1 MFAPAVRL
9 PIVTRVH
16 FFPAMKT
23 QPLLIAVLGVLV
35 LALLLQEQ
43 RTAGAVE
50 RLRAEQQAALAQ
62 SEAVMRRP
70 LTPPEEPQS
79 AVPAA
84 AQAQTDEL
92 AAAQARIDALEQD
105 LDSVVDSLNT
115 AIERLNH
122 SALEAQRAQQPAW
135 GVGQAVGEPDTM
147 SAGDQRTAWAP
158 AAADGGPEWLE
169 LGYEKAVEIAQVRV
183 RETCG
188 AGCIAKVAA
197 ILEGGREVV
206 IWQGRQSAG
215 EGIVDAPFNA
225 PPGLSARGVKVY
237 LDTARVPGWN
247 EIDAVEL
254 IGRDGS
260 RQWAKTASASSSY
273 GAGALSGFGDGSTR
287 LKLNDTFSYDALT
300 R

>member
-1 MFAPAVRL
+1 
-9 PIVTRVH
+9 
-16 FFPAMKT
+16 MKT

-35 LALLLQEQ
+35 VALLVQEN
-43 RTAGAVE
+43 RTAAEVE
-50 RLRAEQQAALAQ
+50 RMRAEQQAALAQ
-62 SEAVMRRP
+62 NTATQR
-70 LTPPEEPQS
+70 TPRLLDEPQS
-79 AVPAA
+79 ALPAA
-84 AQAQTDEL
+84 PVSQTDEL
-92 AAAQARIDALEQD
+92 AAAQARIDALEQN

-122 SALEAQRAQQPAW
+122 SEIAAQRAREPAW
-135 GVGQAVGEPDTM
+135 SAGQVFGEPDTM

-158 AAADGGPEWLE
+158 ATADGGTEWLQTS
-169 LGYEKAVEIAQVRV
+169 YEKAVEIAQVRV

-197 ILEGGREVV
+197 VLENGTEVV
-206 IWQGRQSAG
+206 IWQGRESAG

-225 PPGLSARGVKVY
+225 PPGLTASGVKVY

-260 RQWAKTASASSSY
+260 HQWAKSASASSSY
-273 GAGALSGFGDGSTR
+273 GAGLDGFGSSIRLNYGLSGDR
-287 LKLNDTFSYDALT
+287 LT

>member
-1 MFAPAVRL
+1 
-9 PIVTRVH
+9 
-16 FFPAMKT
+16 MKT
-23 QPLLIAVLGVLV
+23 QPLLIAVLGVMV
-35 LALLLQEQ
+35 MVLLLQERQ
-43 RTAGAVE
+43 TAGEVE

-62 SEAVMRRP
+62 SATT
-70 LTPPEEPQS
+70 TPHPPASLDEPQAASPTAPS
-79 AVPAA
+79 APA
-84 AQAQTDEL
+84 DEL
-92 AAAQARIDALEQD
+92 AAAHARIDALEQD
-105 LDSVVDSLNT
+105 LDAVVDSLNT

-135 GVGQAVGEPDTM
+135 GTGQVIGEPDTM

-158 AAADGGPEWLE
+158 ATADGGAEWLQV
-169 LGYEKAVEIAQVRV
+169 GYEKAVEIAQVRV

-197 ILEGGREVV
+197 VLDSGAEVV
-206 IWQGRQSAG
+206 IWQGRESAG
-215 EGIVDAPFNA
+215 DGIVDAPFNA
-225 PPGLSARGVKVY
+225 PAGLTARGVKVY

-260 RQWAKTASASSSY
+260 RQWAKSASASSSY
-273 GAGALSGFGDGSTR
+273 GSGARSLSELGVTLDFTTGR
-287 LKLNDTFSYDALT
+287 LT

>member
-1 MFAPAVRL
+1 
-9 PIVTRVH
+9 
-16 FFPAMKT
+16 MKT
-23 QPLLIAVLGVLV
+23 QPILIAVLGVMV
-35 LALLLQEQ
+35 LALLMREN
-43 RTAGAVE
+43 RTAAEVE

-62 SEAVMRRP
+62 SV
-70 LTPPEEPQS
+70 
-79 AVPAA
+79 AA
-84 AQAQTDEL
+84 AQRPSAPPDEPESAPPADGLARAEEL
-92 AAAQARIDALEQD
+92 AAAQARIEALEQN
-105 LDSVVDSLNT
+105 LDAVVTSLNT

-122 SALEAQRAQQPAW
+122 SEIAAQRAREPAW
-135 GVGQAVGEPDTM
+135 SAGQVVGEPDTM

-158 AAADGGPEWLE
+158 ATADGGTEWLQV
-169 LGYEKAVEIAQVRV
+169 GYEKAVEIAQVRV

-197 ILEGGREVV
+197 VLDSGAEVV
-206 IWQGRQSAG
+206 IWQGRENAG

-225 PPGLSARGVKVY
+225 PPGLTASGVKVY

-260 RQWAKTASASSSY
+260 HQWAKTAAASSSY
-273 GAGALSGFGDGSTR
+273 GAGADGFGTGTR
-287 LKLNDTFSYDALT
+287 LNYGFSGDLLL